1 MKFTCLTIHLQRALG
16 IAERFTGKNLTLPVL
31 SSVLME
37 VSQNTLHVRAT
48 NLEHAVEIAVAGT
61 GAQEGRVVV
70 PARVVSQLIQSVAD
84 ERAELEERHGCL
96 LVRTRGRETKING
109 LNPEEFPLI
118 PKVTQAAIATIDGAV
133 LGRGIASV
141 LPAVSLSE
149 FKPELCGVLFHL
161 ASHEVRCAAT
171 DTFRLAEFRARYTG
185 DAGKGMSFIL
195 PQRIGQ
201 EMGRIVTAGEEGAIT
216 AGDNQALFETA
227 DVRVLSRLIDGTFP
241 EYGGI
246 IPKNFESSCY
256 LKRTDLLSAVKAA
269 SIFSSKL
276 QEVTLSFTKKGVGV
290 AARNTEVGEYTT
302 EIPAAMTGK
311 DVMVSF
317 NYRYLL
323 DGLNLLT
330 EDECFFGVNGEA
342 APGMIRN
349 KADGSVLYVM
359 MPIRI

>member
-1 MKFTCLTIHLQRALG
+1 MKFTCLTTHLQRALG

-31 SSVLME
+31 SSVLLD
-37 VSQNTLHVRAT
+37 VSKNTLRVRAT
-48 NLEHAVEIAVAGT
+48 NLEHAVEITIAGT
-61 GAQEGRVVV
+61 GAHEGRVVV
-70 PARVVSQLIQSVAD
+70 PARVASQLIQSVGDARVD
-84 ERAELEERHGCL
+84 LEERHGSL
-96 LVRTRGRETKING
+96 LVCTRGRETKING

-118 PKVTQAAIATIDGAV
+118 PKVTPVAVATMDGAV

-185 DAGKGMSFIL
+185 DAGKGMSFII

-201 EMGRIVTAGEEGAIT
+201 EMGRILTTSEEVTIT
-216 AGDNQALFETA
+216 MGDNQALFETV
-227 DVRVLSRLIDGTFP
+227 DVRVLSRLIEGTFP

-276 QEVTLSFTKKGVGV
+276 QEVTLSFAKKSVSI
-290 AARNTEVGEYTT
+290 AARNAEVGEYIT
-302 EIPAAMTGK
+302 EIPTVITGK
-311 DVMVSF
+311 ERVVSF
-317 NYRYLL
+317 NYHYLL

-330 EDECFFGVNGEA
+330 EDECFFGINGEA

-349 KADGSVLYVM
+349 KADGSILYVM